1 MFTWQCNPSLGQIP
15 PENVTDLH
23 RIETS
28 CRTIE
33 VLWNKP
39 HHASFFSIEYNSSLT
54 SFPLKLRNASVSDN
68 SFNLTN
74 MTFGV
79 YYNFSVIAC
88 NCAGCGSAASMYNIT
103 INRTS
108 QGNAHYIIPYC
119 WSGIAHVQCI
129 YLYSYNIDVRHRLL
143 ILSAIKHDVKSEEN
157 GFFAVTLQWK
167 EQDDSCALK
176 FSVKIKNSLS
186 ESTYSTNSTSFTLP
200 HVSRG
205 TAFNISVAGVNG
217 MHIGAYNNPPLCVYI
232 QGKV

>member
-39 HHASFFSIEYNSSLT
+39 RHASSFFSIEYNSSLT
-54 SFPLKLRNASVSDN
+54 YFPLKSRNASITDN

-74 MTFGV
+74 VIFGV
-79 YYNFSVIAC
+79 YYNFSVMAC

-103 INRTS
+103 IKKTS
-108 QGNAHYIIPYC
+108 QSNVHYIIPYC
-119 WSGIAHVQCI
+119 WSGIACTMHI
-129 YLYSYNIDVRHRLL
+129 PYSYNIDVRHHLL
-143 ILSAIKHDVKSEEN
+143 ILSAIKHDVRSEEN
-157 GFFAVTLQWK
+157 GFFAVTLQWM

-176 FSVKIKNSLS
+176 FSVKIKNSSS

-217 MHIGAYNNPPLCVYI
+217 MLIGAYNNPPLCVYI